1 MPRGTQC
8 SSHANSKMTKKA
20 PNEPLIL
27 NVATYNLHKGLSL
40 FNKRLIVDD
49 VRHHLHNLAPDLVFL
64 QEVQGHHTTQAVR
77 FENWPKHGHHEH
89 IAGGRWQ
96 HTAYGKNAN
105 YDAGHHGNAL
115 LSTHP
120 ILRWKNHDV
129 SHHRFE
135 NRGHLHA
142 SIAVPGLALP
152 LHTVCV
158 HLGLLASSRE
168 AQINSLI
175 RQLKRKIEVNA
186 PLIIAGDFNDWRG
199 EKSGISARLEAE
211 LGLQDAFAITHGN
224 TAATFPAFMPMLKL
238 DRVYTRGFEVQSAE
252 RLANNSNH
260 KHWQHLSDHAGLLV
274 RLCAKKSTLT
284 NAQ

>member
-1 MPRGTQC
+1 
-8 SSHANSKMTKKA
+8 MTRIKTS
-20 PNEPLIL
+20 EGLIL

-40 FNKRLIVDD
+40 FNKRVIVDE
-49 VRHHLHNLAPDLVFL
+49 VREHLHNLAPDLVFL
-64 QEVQGHHTTQAVR
+64 QEVQGSHTAHATR
-77 FENWPKHGHHEH
+77 FENWPKHGHHDH
-89 IAGGRWQ
+89 IATDRWH
-96 HTAYGKNAN
+96 HTAYGANAK

-135 NRGHLHA
+135 NRGHLHT
-142 SIAVPGLALP
+142 SIAVPGLAQP

-158 HLGLLASSRE
+158 HLGLLAASRN
-168 AQINSLI
+168 AQITSLI
-175 RQLKRKIEVNA
+175 RQLKRKMKLDA

-199 EKSGISARLEAE
+199 EKSGISERLEGE
-211 LGLQDAFAITHGN
+211 LGLQDAFAVTHGN

-238 DRVYTRGFEVQSAE
+238 DRVYVRGFKVETAE
-252 RLANNSNH
+252 RLANNSTH

-274 RLCAKKSTLT
+274 QLRAEKAMLG
-284 NAQ
+284 NAD